1 MAEFSIL
8 LEPWPL
14 ARQPRARQK
23 PACSTNCMTCTAAAA
38 SMASALHCTAPH
50 STAPHGRMRH
60 EMHLCTLSFHFLAR
74 FARVL
79 VLTAAMDALLLAA
92 CAALPCGR
100 WQSEAWRAR
109 HVREFRAGLE
119 VGMQAA
125 CPDVMPS
132 GGCRPGERRGS
143 RCRYSKTIK

>member
-1 MAEFSIL
+1 MAASATL

-23 PACSTNCMTCTAAAA
+23 PACSTNCVTLHAAVA

-79 VLTAAMDALLLAA
+79 VLTAATCVCCEFCFMS
-92 CAALPCGR
+92 CGR

-109 HVREFRAGLE
+109 SVWRFWRSARRKHESLLCSKH
-119 VGMQAA
+119 AA
-125 CPDVMPS
+125 RRMPS
-132 GGCRPGERRGS
+132 GRAQGVRAPPCKP
-143 RCRYSKTIK
+143 